1 METNYLVPFCLVAA
15 LLPVCASAQ
24 APDSADELVS
34 ISLQTL
40 QQIDAGEIEP
50 LWIGAPGFVKA
61 KTSPETFTSEI
72 RNARKGYGAV
82 TERQWVGLTRTRFL
96 ESSERLPAGIYAT
109 ADFSSA
115 LATGRWIFEKISL
128 RYEPDGW
135 KVIGYVPRDK

>member
-1 METNYLVPFCLVAA
+1 METNYLVPFFLVAA
-15 LLPVCASAQ
+15 LLPVYASAQ
-24 APDSADELVS
+24 APESADELVA

-50 LWIGAPGFVKA
+50 LWIAAPGFVKA
-61 KTSPETFTSEI
+61 LTSKEAFTGEV
-72 RNARKGYGAV
+72 RNARKSYGTI
-82 TERQWVGLTRTRFL
+82 TERKWVGLERIRFL
-96 ESSERLPAGIYAT
+96 DSSARLPAGIYAT

-115 LATGRWIFEKISL
+115 LESGKWMFERISL